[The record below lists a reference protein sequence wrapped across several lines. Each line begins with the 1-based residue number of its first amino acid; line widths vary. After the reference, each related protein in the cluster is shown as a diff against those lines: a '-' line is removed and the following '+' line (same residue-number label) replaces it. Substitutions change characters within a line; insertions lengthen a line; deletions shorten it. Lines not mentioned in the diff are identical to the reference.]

1 MRLSDL
7 EALVAAVREG
17 SVTAAGRKLFLTQP
31 AVSARLRRLER
42 DAGEP
47 LLRRMAHGV
56 RPTPV
61 GERLAERAGR
71 LLDELQEIGRSTGGA
86 GPLTGQLALGAT
98 DLVAIH
104 YLPPVLRRFRA
115 KHSAVDV
122 ILRVEGTEPLVALL
136 AAGEIELALGTLPV
150 AESWIE
156 SVALFNDPLVIVAP
170 TTHALAGKRL
180 LPRAVAAEP
189 WISHK
194 ADSVTRRQVE
204 SFFASHGLRLRVAM
218 EISNPEV
225 IVRLVEARLGL
236 AALPLRAVRRELREG
251 RLAVLAVQ
259 GFRMERSSGLLV
271 RSGGTPGRAAAAFRS
286 LLRPGQGPDGHLPGT
301 AAA

>member
-31 AVSARLRRLER
+31 AVSARLHRLEQ

-47 LLRRMAHGV
+47 LLRRVAHGV
-56 RPTPV
+56 RPTPA

-71 LLDELQEIGRSTGGA
+71 LLDELRALERSTGGA
-86 GPLTGQLALGAT
+86 GPLTGRLVFGAT

-104 YLPPVLRRFRA
+104 HLPPILRRFR
-115 KHSAVDV
+115 KQHPAVDLV
-122 ILRVEGTEPLVALL
+122 LRVEGTEPLVGLL
-136 AAGEIELALGTLPV
+136 ATGEIELALGTLPV
-150 AESWIE
+150 AEPWIE
-156 SVALFNDPLVIVAP
+156 TLALFNDPLVVVAP
-170 TTHALAGKRL
+170 KGHRLTGKRL
-180 LPRAVAAEP
+180 QPRAVAAEP

-204 SFFASHGLRLRVAM
+204 GFFASHGLRLRVAM
-218 EISNPEV
+218 EISNPEA

-236 AALPLRAVRRELREG
+236 AALPLRAVRREVGEG
-251 RLAVLAVQ
+251 RLVVLAVQ
-259 GFRMERSSGLLV
+259 GFRMERSSGLLLRRGV
-271 RSGGTPGRAAAAFRS
+271 TPSRAGGAFRG
-286 LLRPGQGPDGHLPGT
+286 LLTR
-301 AAA
+301 

>member
-31 AVSARLRRLER
+31 AVSARLRRLEA

-56 RPTPV
+56 RPTAA

-71 LLDELQEIGRSTGGA
+71 LLDELQEMERSTGGA

-104 YLPPVLRRFRA
+104 YLPPILRRFRV
-115 KHSAVDV
+115 KHPAIDLV
-122 ILRVEGTEPLVALL
+122 LRVEGTEPLVALL
-136 AAGEIELALGTLPV
+136 ATGEIELALGTLPV

-156 SVALFNDPLVIVAP
+156 SVTFFSDPLVVVAP
-170 TTHALAGKRL
+170 AGHRLAGKRL
-180 LPRAVAAEP
+180 QPRAVAAEP

-204 SFFASHGLRLRVAM
+204 SFFGSHGLRLRVAM

-236 AALPLRAVRRELREG
+236 AALPLRAVRREVREG
-251 RLAVLAVQ
+251 RLVVLPVQ
-259 GFRMERSSGLLV
+259 GFRLERSSGLLV
-271 RSGGTPGRAAAAFRS
+271 RSGGTSGRAAAAFRS
-286 LLRPGQGPDGHLPGT
+286 LLRPGKGLALP
-301 AAA
+301 AL

>member
-7 EALVAAVREG
+7 EALVACVREG

-31 AVSARLRRLER
+31 AVSARLRRLEQE
-42 DAGEP
+42 AGEP
-47 LLRRMAHGV
+47 LLQRMAHGV
-56 RPTPV
+56 RPTAA

-71 LLDELQEIGRSTGGA
+71 LLDELQAIERSSGGA
-86 GPLTGQLALGAT
+86 APLTGRLVLGAT

-104 YLPPVLRRFRA
+104 YLPVVLRRFRA
-115 KHSAVDV
+115 KHPGVDLV
-122 ILRVEGTEPLVALL
+122 LRVEGTEPLVALL

-150 AESWIE
+150 AEPWIE
-156 SVALFNDPLVIVAP
+156 SQELFNDPLAIVAP
-170 TTHALAGKRL
+170 TGHRLAGHRL
-180 LPRAVAAEP
+180 QPRAVAAEP

-204 SFFASHGLRLRVAM
+204 GFFAAHGLRLRVAM

-236 AALPLRAVRRELREG
+236 AALPLRAVRREVREG

-259 GFRMERSSGLLV
+259 GFRLERSSGLIL
-271 RSGGTPGRAAAAFRS
+271 RSGAALGRAATALRALFRS
-286 LLRPGQGPDGHLPGT
+286 GSAGGGRPPKAT
-301 AAA
+301 AA